1 MQMRITTTRLFGLT
15 EITPE
20 EVRRRLGQPGF
31 IAIDNNTCASFRRHH
46 IPGARHLPMGT
57 VHQLVFDDLSDNKH
71 DTLVFYCY
79 DALCGAG
86 PFAAKRARNMGF
98 ENVFV
103 MSAGLAVW
111 LKKGYPV
118 ETDIKTAQQQAE

>member
-46 IPGARHLPMGT
+46 IPGARHLDPGDYSA
-57 VHQLVFDDLSDNKH
+57 HDLSANKH

-118 ETDIKTAQQQAE
+118 ETEIKTAQQQAE